1 MLEGNP
7 KHLVAK
13 LANEILEIET
23 SEPNEIIHSLNDL
36 LGPALQEFETLFF
49 RLDKTDEKNLS
60 DLISKLKEKFTSKL
74 KRVIVRQ
81 PNLNDVFLWVN
92 FK

>member
-1 MLEGNP
+1 M
-7 KHLVAK
+7 VAQ
-13 LANEILEIET
+13 LANEILEIEA
-23 SEPNEIIHSLNDL
+23 SEPNKIIESLNDH

-49 RLDKTDEKNLS
+49 KLDKTGEKNLS
-60 DLISKLKEKFTSKL
+60 MLISNLKEKFESKL